1 MKGIKGGLIYHQ
13 GKFYEDYVVLFEDEI
28 NLVAQSNQINYR
40 EDVDWIDAGGHYVI
54 PGLIDV
60 HIHGY
65 KGHDVMDG
73 DEAGLKAIAKGITE
87 NGVTSFLPTT
97 MTMETTYIEMAIEN
111 IKKVMLQPVEG
122 AEILGVHMEGPY
134 ISKIYKGAQSEKAI
148 CLPDQDFVEKY
159 KDVIKVI
166 TMAPELEGSKA
177 FIEALSS
184 DINISLGHTGA
195 TYEQAREAIKSGAK
209 SVTHLFNAMTG
220 LHHREPGVVGA
231 ALATDCYAEL
241 IADEI
246 HVHPSLFQVIAKIKG
261 LEKLLL
267 VTDCMCGG
275 GLSEGEYELG
285 GQKVSVKEGT
295 CTLED
300 GTLAGSVLKL
310 NEALGNFDKNVT
322 EELEKLLPLATLNQA
337 TYLGI
342 SDKKGSIDVGKD
354 ADLVIMDRAFT
365 IQSTFVKGRKVYE
378 I

>member
-1 MKGIKGGLIYHQ
+1 MKGIKGGFLYHQ
-13 GKFYEDYVVLFEDEI
+13 GKFFEDYAVLFEDEI
-28 NLVAQSNQINYR
+28 TLIAHSNQINHR

-73 DEAGLKAIAKGITE
+73 DEVGLKAIAKGIAE

-97 MTMETTYIEMAIEN
+97 MTMETKTIEKAIEN
-111 IKKVMLQPVEG
+111 VKKVMLQIHDG
-122 AEILGVHMEGPY
+122 AQILGIHMEGPY
-134 ISKIYKGAQSEKAI
+134 ISKAYKGAQSEKAI
-148 CLPDQDFVEKY
+148 CLPNMDLVEKY
-159 KDVIKVI
+159 KDIIKVI

-177 FIEALSS
+177 FIDALSL

-195 TYEQAREAIKSGAK
+195 TYEQATEAIRSGAR

-220 LHHREPGVVGA
+220 LHHRLPGVVGA
-231 ALATDCYAEL
+231 AFASDCYAEL

-275 GLSEGEYELG
+275 GLAEGNYELG
-285 GQKVSVKEGT
+285 GQQVSVKDGS
-295 CTLED
+295 CTLSD

-310 NEALGNFDKNVT
+310 NEALRNFDANVT
-322 EELEKLLPLATLNQA
+322 EELEKLLPLVTLNQA
-337 TYLGI
+337 TYLGM
-342 SDKKGSIDVGKD
+342 SDRKGSIDVGKD
-354 ADLVIMDRAFT
+354 ADLVIMDRDFA

>member
-1 MKGIKGGLIYHQ
+1 MKGIRGGRLYHQ
-13 GKFYEDYVVLFEDEI
+13 EQFIEDYVVLFEDEI
-28 NLVAQSNQINYR
+28 IEIAHSNQINHR
-40 EDVDWIDAGGHYVI
+40 EDVEWIDAAGHYVI

-65 KGHDVMDG
+65 KGHDVMEG
-73 DEAGLKAIAKGITE
+73 DEVGLKAIAKGIAE

-97 MTMETTYIEMAIEN
+97 MTMETEHIEAAIKN
-111 IKKVMLQPVEG
+111 VAKVMVQTYDG
-122 AEILGVHMEGPY
+122 AQILGVHMEGPY
-134 ISKIYKGAQSEKAI
+134 ISKAYKGAQSEKAI
-148 CLPDQDFVEKY
+148 CLPDLDFVEKY
-159 KDVIKVI
+159 KDIIKVI

-177 FIEALSS
+177 FIEAMSL

-195 TYEQAREAIKSGAK
+195 TYEQAIEAIRSGAK

-231 ALATDCYAEL
+231 ALATDCFCEL

-246 HVHPSLFQVIAKIKG
+246 HVHPSLFQVIAKTKG

-275 GLSEGEYELG
+275 GLAEGNYELG
-285 GQKVSVKEGT
+285 GQQVRVKNGS
-295 CTLED
+295 CTLSD

-310 NEALGNFDKNVT
+310 NEALRNFEKHVT
-322 EELEKLLPLATLNQA
+322 QELEKLIPLVTQNQA

-342 SDKKGSIDVGKD
+342 SDRKGSIDVDKD
-354 ADLVIMDRAFT
+354 ADLVIMDQDFV

>member
-1 MKGIKGGLIYHQ
+1 MKGIKGGLLYHQ
-13 GKFYEDYVVLFEDEI
+13 GKFFEDYAVLFEDEI
-28 NLVAQSNQINYR
+28 TLIAQSNQINHR

-73 DEAGLKAIAKGITE
+73 DEVGLKAIAKGIAE

-97 MTMETTYIEMAIEN
+97 MTMETKTIEKAIKN
-111 IKKVMLQPVEG
+111 VKKVMLQIHDG
-122 AEILGVHMEGPY
+122 AQILGIHMEGPY
-134 ISKIYKGAQSEKAI
+134 ISKAYKGAQSEKAI
-148 CLPDQDFVEKY
+148 CLPNMDLVEKY
-159 KDVIKVI
+159 KDMIKVI
-166 TMAPELEGSKA
+166 TIAPELEGSKA
-177 FIEALSS
+177 FIEALNS
-184 DINISLGHTGA
+184 DVNISLGHTGA
-195 TYEQAREAIKSGAK
+195 TYEQATEAIRSGAR

-220 LHHREPGVVGA
+220 LHHRAPGVVGA
-231 ALATDCYAEL
+231 AFASDCYAEL

-246 HVHPSLFQVIAKIKG
+246 HVHPCLFQVIAKIKG

-275 GLSEGEYELG
+275 GLAEGNYELG
-285 GQKVSVKEGT
+285 GQEVRVKDGS
-295 CTLED
+295 CTLSD

-310 NEALGNFDKNVT
+310 NEALRNFDANVT
-322 EELEKLLPLATLNQA
+322 DELEKLLPLVTLNQA

-354 ADLVIMDRAFT
+354 ADLVIMDRDFS